1 MFPVPASANVRN
13 NHQLIPRQQ
22 SYVLDR
28 KLVTIHSVDRDIR
41 KWPESNNF
49 EITLPQ
55 AITNVQSIRLTS
67 VSMPAA
73 YYSFSTKLQNTKF
86 VFSMISVSAFVPSH
100 IADAIVANS
109 PYTVTI
115 DEGFYTAEQLS
126 NELQNKMN
134 KVISDTV
141 GVTYNRFVILNN
153 EVGMKFVIGNRS
165 DSFRLDF
172 DVKPEFAYHCGEQ
185 VDVWQRYANWG
196 LGANLGFKKEAY
208 QSVASASALTVDWK
222 AGAPEWLIPINSSP
236 STNVYY
242 VTAPFVYDLYSNTTI
257 YMEMDK
263 FNSIDELVPY
273 SERTNT
279 TFNNDYNGSVN
290 AAFAK
295 IPLSVTPYGMS
306 FEATGGVLSNFS
318 HFDPP
323 LERVQKLKF
332 RFRDHNGLLFDFKEF
347 PFNFTI
353 EFNCLR
359 NEAEREYVV
368 RVPTLY
374 YA

>member
-1 MFPVPASANVRN
+1 
-13 NHQLIPRQQ
+13 
-22 SYVLDR
+22 
-28 KLVTIHSVDRDIR
+28 
-41 KWPESNNF
+41 
-49 EITLPQ
+49 
-55 AITNVQSIRLTS
+55 
-67 VSMPAA
+67 
-73 YYSFSTKLQNTKF
+73 
-86 VFSMISVSAFVPSH
+86 
-100 IADAIVANS
+100 
-109 PYTVTI
+109 
-115 DEGFYTAEQLS
+115 
-126 NELQNKMN
+126 
-134 KVISDTV
+134 
-141 GVTYNRFVILNN
+141 
-153 EVGMKFVIGNRS
+153 
-165 DSFRLDF
+165 
-172 DVKPEFAYHCGEQ
+172 
-185 VDVWQRYANWG
+185 
-196 LGANLGFKKEAY
+196 
-208 QSVASASALTVDWK
+208 
-222 AGAPEWLIPINSSP
+222 
-236 STNVYY
+236 
-242 VTAPFVYDLYSNTTI
+242 
-257 YMEMDK
+257 MEMDK

-332 RFRDHNGLLFDFKEF
+332 RFRDHNGMLFDFKEF